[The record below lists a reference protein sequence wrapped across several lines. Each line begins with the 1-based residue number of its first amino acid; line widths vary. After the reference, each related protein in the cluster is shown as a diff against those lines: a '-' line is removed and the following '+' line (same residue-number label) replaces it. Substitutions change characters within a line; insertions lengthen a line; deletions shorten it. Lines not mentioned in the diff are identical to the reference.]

1 MHLLYHMHRR
11 LELLAVKPFR
21 GCYHQYVFVHQ
32 DGDEQERFWCCAVS
46 PRLKKKLPFGPNFVV
61 VLGSQQA

>member
-1 MHLLYHMHRR
+1 MVPSYVLYARLRVLCLVHLLYHMHRR

-32 DGDEQERFWCCAVS
+32 NGDEQERLWCCAVS
-46 PRLKKKLPFGPNFVV
+46 RD
-61 VLGSQQA
+61 